1 MARYSVDINANIK
14 GFEELDNIE
23 KQIKNIQNYAKKPID
38 INFRVDA
45 KNADISKQMMIAG
58 KSAASAFAKGFSSI
72 DSMSIDNFAKTKQK
86 YLDIFNDIQKQLAKT
101 TGSSFEKVSIDEK
114 QINKWA
120 NEYVNTQQKAFEKIE
135 KEAIKQQQNLN
146 KIREKEAA
154 SYANPY
160 KDAYQSIG
168 DKSDIQKQMSEYYTN
183 LEKEAIKQ
191 QQQITK
197 IKKEAES
204 GLFEY
209 RTVKNQSFLD
219 KYTDQDSEALNH
231 ARKQIETINKLQ
243 SALKSGNLSN
253 DDIVSTYSKLSDELD
268 KLSYS
273 MKQVGVESSKT
284 LDPGVANAGAN
295 KVKAYYEQNTKAV
308 KKYGDQLKEIEEQY
322 RRAKTEE
329 DKLVAERNF
338 NQLKSQIS
346 AEGLTGKSYIDE
358 FKRAFGQIAEFA
370 GIYGAI
376 QNVIYELPRQ
386 MVHNVLE
393 VDDAMTNLQMATGVT
408 NDKAKELM
416 STYNQL
422 GDDLKALGTDVAASA
437 TEWMKQGKSIQES
450 QKLAKDSIVLSKIGD
465 LSAEEST
472 KTITAAMKSYDL
484 DESEVMGFIDKISAI
499 DMASATD
506 VGGLADAFN
515 KVAANARNAGIETEK
530 VLAYAATIGE
540 TTQEGMDSVGTS
552 LNSIFSRM
560 GNIKL
565 SRLKDPTTNEDL
577 SNVETSLRNVGIEL
591 RESTGQF
598 RDFDEVLDETASRWS
613 TFSEVTQ
620 RSIASSFAG
629 THHMNEF
636 LVLMQ
641 NYSKAQE
648 YMQIATDSS
657 GESLKKYEAY
667 TESAQGKIEGFKNS
681 FQTLSTTTLNA
692 DIFKGVVDG
701 GTAFL
706 NILTKIMDVGGGLP
720 TITASIA
727 GIMSAKGKGKQN
739 NNCRSLN
746 ALSYKIA

>member
-45 KNADISKQMMIAG
+45 KNADISKQMMSAG
-58 KSAASAFAKGFSSI
+58 KSAASAFAKGFSSV
-72 DSMSIDNFAKTKQK
+72 DSMSVDEFAKLKQK

-101 TGSSFEKVSIDEK
+101 TGSSFEKVSVDEK

-120 NEYVNTQQKAFEKIE
+120 NEYVNVQQKAFEKIE
-135 KEAIKQQQNLN
+135 KEAIKQQQTLN
-146 KIREKEAA
+146 RIREKESA

-160 KDAYQSIG
+160 TDAYQSIG
-168 DKSDIQKQMSEYYTN
+168 KQSNIQREMSEYYTRI
-183 LEKEAIKQ
+183 EKQ

-204 GLFEY
+204 GLFED
-209 RTVKNQSFLD
+209 RTTKNQSFLD
-219 KYTDQDSEALNH
+219 KYTDQSSEALDR
-231 ARKQIETINKLQ
+231 AREKIETINKLQ
-243 SALKSGNLSN
+243 SALKSGNLSD
-253 DDIVSTYSKLSDELD
+253 DDIISTYSKLNDELD

-273 MKQVGVESSKT
+273 MKEVGLQNSKT
-284 LDPGVANAGAN
+284 LDVGVADTKAN
-295 KVKAYYEQNTKAV
+295 KVKAYYEENTKAV
-308 KKYGDQLKEIEEQY
+308 KKYGDQLKEIEAEY
-322 RRAKTEE
+322 RRAKTVE
-329 DKLVAERNF
+329 DALITDKKY

-346 AEGLTGKSYIDE
+346 AEGLTGKSHIDE

-376 QNVIYELPRQ
+376 QNVIYEVPRQ
-386 MVHNVLE
+386 MVQNVLE

-598 RDFDEVLDETASRWS
+598 RDFDEVLDETASRWG

-701 GTAFL
+701 GTAFF
-706 NILTKIMDVGGGLP
+706 NILTKIMDIGSGLP
-720 TITASIA
+720 AIIATIS
-727 GIMSAKGKGKQN
+727 GFMSAKGKGKQN

>member
-45 KNADISKQMMIAG
+45 KNADISKQMMSAG
-58 KSAASAFAKGFSSI
+58 KSAASAFAKGFSSV
-72 DSMSIDNFAKTKQK
+72 DSMSVDEFAKLKQK
-86 YLDIFNDIQKQLAKT
+86 YLDIFNDIQKQIAKT
-101 TGSSFEKVSIDEK
+101 TGSSFEKVSVDEK

-120 NEYVNTQQKAFEKIE
+120 NEYVNVQQKAFEKIE
-135 KEAIKQQQNLN
+135 KEAIKQQQTLN
-146 KIREKEAA
+146 RIREKESA

-160 KDAYQSIG
+160 TDAYQSIG
-168 DKSDIQKQMSEYYTN
+168 KQSNIQREMSEYYTRI
-183 LEKEAIKQ
+183 EKQ

-209 RTVKNQSFLD
+209 RTTKNQSFLD
-219 KYTDQDSEALNH
+219 KYTDQSSEALDR
-231 ARKQIETINKLQ
+231 AREKIETINKLQ
-243 SALKSGNLSN
+243 SALKSGNLSD
-253 DDIVSTYSKLSDELD
+253 DDIISTYSKLNDELD

-273 MKQVGVESSKT
+273 MKEVGLQNSKT
-284 LDPGVANAGAN
+284 LDVGVADTKAN
-295 KVKAYYEQNTKAV
+295 KVKAYYEENTKAV
-308 KKYGDQLKEIEEQY
+308 KKYGDQLKEIEAEY
-322 RRAKTEE
+322 RRAKTVE
-329 DKLVAERNF
+329 DALITDKKY

-346 AEGLTGKSYIDE
+346 AEGLTGKSHIDE

-376 QNVIYELPRQ
+376 QNVIYEVPRQ
-386 MVHNVLE
+386 MVQNVLE

-598 RDFDEVLDETASRWS
+598 SDFDEVLDETASRWG

-701 GTAFL
+701 GTAFF
-706 NILTKIMDVGGGLP
+706 NILTKIMDIGSGLP
-720 TITASIA
+720 AIIATIS
-727 GIMSAKGKGKQN
+727 GFMSAKGKGKQN

>member
-45 KNADISKQMMIAG
+45 KNADISKQMMSAG
-58 KSAASAFAKGFSSI
+58 KSAASAFAKGFSSV
-72 DSMSIDNFAKTKQK
+72 DSMSVDEFAKLKQK

-101 TGSSFEKVSIDEK
+101 TGSSFEKVSVDEK

-120 NEYVNTQQKAFEKIE
+120 NEYVNVQQKAFEKIE
-135 KEAIKQQQNLN
+135 KEAIKQQQTLN
-146 KIREKEAA
+146 RIREKESA

-160 KDAYQSIG
+160 TDAYQSIG
-168 DKSDIQKQMSEYYTN
+168 KQSNIQREMSEYYTRI
-183 LEKEAIKQ
+183 EKQ

-209 RTVKNQSFLD
+209 RTTKNQSFLD
-219 KYTDQDSEALNH
+219 KYTDQSSEALDR
-231 ARKQIETINKLQ
+231 AREKIETINKLQ
-243 SALKSGNLSN
+243 SALKSGNLSD
-253 DDIVSTYSKLSDELD
+253 DDIISTYSKLNDELD

-273 MKQVGVESSKT
+273 MKEVGLQNSKT
-284 LDPGVANAGAN
+284 LDVGVADTKAN
-295 KVKAYYEQNTKAV
+295 KVKAYYEENTKAV
-308 KKYGDQLKEIEEQY
+308 KKYGDQLKEIEAEY
-322 RRAKTEE
+322 RRAKTVE
-329 DKLVAERNF
+329 DALITDKKY

-346 AEGLTGKSYIDE
+346 AEGLTGKSHIDE

-376 QNVIYELPRQ
+376 QNVIYEVPRQ
-386 MVHNVLE
+386 MVQNVLE

-598 RDFDEVLDETASRWS
+598 RDFDEVLDETASRWG

-629 THHMNEF
+629 
-636 LVLMQ
+636 
-641 NYSKAQE
+641 K
-648 YMQIATDSS
+648 
-657 GESLKKYEAY
+657 
-667 TESAQGKIEGFKNS
+667 
-681 FQTLSTTTLNA
+681 
-692 DIFKGVVDG
+692 
-701 GTAFL
+701 
-706 NILTKIMDVGGGLP
+706 DV
-720 TITASIA
+720 A
-727 GIMSAKGKGKQN
+727 
-739 NNCRSLN
+739 
-746 ALSYKIA
+746 

>member
-45 KNADISKQMMIAG
+45 KNADISKQMMSAG
-58 KSAASAFAKGFSSI
+58 KSAASAFAKGFSSV
-72 DSMSIDNFAKTKQK
+72 DSMSVDEFAKLKQK

-101 TGSSFEKVSIDEK
+101 TGSSFEKVSVDEK

-120 NEYVNTQQKAFEKIE
+120 NEYVNVQQKAFEKIE
-135 KEAIKQQQNLN
+135 KEAIKQQQTLN
-146 KIREKEAA
+146 RIREKESA

-160 KDAYQSIG
+160 TDAYQSIG
-168 DKSDIQKQMSEYYTN
+168 KQSNIQREMSEYYTRI
-183 LEKEAIKQ
+183 EKQ

-209 RTVKNQSFLD
+209 RTTKNQSFLD
-219 KYTDQDSEALNH
+219 KYTDQSSEALDR
-231 ARKQIETINKLQ
+231 AREKIETINKLQ
-243 SALKSGNLSN
+243 SALKSGNLSD
-253 DDIVSTYSKLSDELD
+253 DDIISTYSKLNDELD

-273 MKQVGVESSKT
+273 MKEVGLQNSKT
-284 LDPGVANAGAN
+284 LDVGVADTKAN
-295 KVKAYYEQNTKAV
+295 KVKAYYEENTKAV
-308 KKYGDQLKEIEEQY
+308 KKYGDQLKEIEAEY
-322 RRAKTEE
+322 RRAKTVE
-329 DKLVAERNF
+329 DALITDKKY

-346 AEGLTGKSYIDE
+346 AEGLTGKSHIDE

-376 QNVIYELPRQ
+376 QNVIYEVPRQ
-386 MVHNVLE
+386 MVQNVLE

-530 VLAYAATIGE
+530 VLAYTATIGE

-565 SRLKDPTTNEDL
+565 SRLKDPESGEDL
-577 SNVETSLRNVGIEL
+577 NIWGI
-591 RESTGQF
+591 
-598 RDFDEVLDETASRWS
+598 A
-613 TFSEVTQ
+613 
-620 RSIASSFAG
+620 A
-629 THHMNEF
+629 
-636 LVLMQ
+636 
-641 NYSKAQE
+641 
-648 YMQIATDSS
+648 
-657 GESLKKYEAY
+657 
-667 TESAQGKIEGFKNS
+667 
-681 FQTLSTTTLNA
+681 
-692 DIFKGVVDG
+692 
-701 GTAFL
+701 
-706 NILTKIMDVGGGLP
+706 
-720 TITASIA
+720 
-727 GIMSAKGKGKQN
+727 
-739 NNCRSLN
+739 
-746 ALSYKIA
+746 

>member
-38 INFRVDA
+38 INFKVDT
-45 KNADISKQMMIAG
+45 KNIDISKQMTSVG
-58 KSAASAFAKGFSSI
+58 KNAAAAFAKGFSSI
-72 DSMSIDNFAKTKQK
+72 DSMSIDKFAKTKQK

-101 TGSSFEKVSIDEK
+101 IGSSFEKVSIDEK

-135 KEAIKQQQNLN
+135 KEAIKQQQTLN
-146 KIREKEAA
+146 RIREKESA

-160 KDAYQSIG
+160 TDAYQSIG
-168 DKSDIQKQMSEYYTN
+168 KQSNIQREMSEYYTR

-209 RTVKNQSFLD
+209 RTAKNQSFID
-219 KYTDQDSEALNH
+219 KYVGQDSDGLTR
-231 ARKQIETINKLQ
+231 ARKQIDEINRLQ
-243 SALKSGNLSN
+243 ESLKSGNLKG
-253 DDIVSTYSKLSDELD
+253 DDITSTYSKLNDEIE

-284 LDPGVANAGAN
+284 LEAGVANASAN
-295 KVKAYYEQNTKAV
+295 KVKAYYEENTKAV
-308 KKYGDQLKEIEEQY
+308 KKYGDQLKEIEERY
-322 RRAKTEE
+322 RRAKTVSE
-329 DKLVAERNF
+329 KLDIDRDLK
-338 NQLKSQIS
+338 QLQSQIS

-376 QNVIYELPRQ
+376 QNIIYEVPRQ
-386 MVHNVLE
+386 MAHNVLE
-393 VDDAMTNLQMATGVT
+393 VDNAMTNLQMATGVT

-450 QKLAKDSIVLSKIGD
+450 QKLAKDSIVLSKIGN

-565 SRLKDPTTNEDL
+565 SRLKDPESGEDL
-577 SNVETSLRNVGIEL
+577 NIWGI
-591 RESTGQF
+591 
-598 RDFDEVLDETASRWS
+598 A
-613 TFSEVTQ
+613 
-620 RSIASSFAG
+620 A
-629 THHMNEF
+629 
-636 LVLMQ
+636 
-641 NYSKAQE
+641 
-648 YMQIATDSS
+648 
-657 GESLKKYEAY
+657 
-667 TESAQGKIEGFKNS
+667 
-681 FQTLSTTTLNA
+681 
-692 DIFKGVVDG
+692 
-701 GTAFL
+701 
-706 NILTKIMDVGGGLP
+706 
-720 TITASIA
+720 
-727 GIMSAKGKGKQN
+727 
-739 NNCRSLN
+739 
-746 ALSYKIA
+746 

>member
-1 MARYSVDINANIK
+1 MARYSVDINSNIK

-23 KQIKNIQNYAKKPID
+23 KQIKNIQNYVKKPID

-45 KNADISKQMMIAG
+45 KNADISKQMMSAG
-58 KSAASAFAKGFSSI
+58 KSAASAFAKGFSSV
-72 DSMSIDNFAKTKQK
+72 DSMSVDEFAKLKQK

-101 TGSSFEKVSIDEK
+101 TGSSFEKVSVDEK

-120 NEYVNTQQKAFEKIE
+120 NEYVNVQQKAFEKIE
-135 KEAIKQQQNLN
+135 KEAIKQQQTLN
-146 KIREKEAA
+146 RIREKESA

-160 KDAYQSIG
+160 TDAYQSIG
-168 DKSDIQKQMSEYYTN
+168 KQSNIQREMSEYYTRI
-183 LEKEAIKQ
+183 EKQ

-209 RTVKNQSFLD
+209 RTTKNQSFLD
-219 KYTDQDSEALNH
+219 KYTDQSSEALDR
-231 ARKQIETINKLQ
+231 AREKIETINKLQ
-243 SALKSGNLSN
+243 SALKSGNLSD
-253 DDIVSTYSKLSDELD
+253 DDIISTYSKLNDELD

-273 MKQVGVESSKT
+273 MKEVGLQNSKT
-284 LDPGVANAGAN
+284 LDVGVADTKAN
-295 KVKAYYEQNTKAV
+295 KVKAYYEENTKAV
-308 KKYGDQLKEIEEQY
+308 KKYGDQLKEIEAEY
-322 RRAKTEE
+322 RRAKTVE
-329 DKLVAERNF
+329 DALITDKKY

-346 AEGLTGKSYIDE
+346 AEGLTGKSHIDE

-376 QNVIYELPRQ
+376 QNVIYEVPRQ
-386 MVHNVLE
+386 MVQNVLE

-598 RDFDEVLDETASRWS
+598 RDFDEVLDETASRWG
-613 TFSEVTQ
+613 TFSKVTQ

-701 GTAFL
+701 GTAFF
-706 NILTKIMDVGGGLP
+706 NILTKIMDIGSGLP
-720 TITASIA
+720 AIIATIS
-727 GIMSAKGKGKQN
+727 GFMSAKGKGKQN